1 MSELPIVDKLIELR
15 DKKHLTNYTLAI
27 KSNLPPST
35 VANVLN
41 KQTTPQL
48 ATLIAICNGLEI
60 TLAQFFNE
68 DKKYSELS
76 DKEVRVLKL
85 WNSLDDNQ
93 QKIIINVLEQFNKK

>member
-1 MSELPIVDKLIELR
+1 MSEVPIVDKLIELR
-15 DKKHLTNYTLAI
+15 DMNNLTNYTLAI

-41 KQTTPQL
+41 KQTTPQID
-48 ATLIAICNGLEI
+48 TLIAICDGLGI

-76 DKEVRVLKL
+76 DKEVKVLKL
-85 WNSLDDNQ
+85 WNALDDNQ